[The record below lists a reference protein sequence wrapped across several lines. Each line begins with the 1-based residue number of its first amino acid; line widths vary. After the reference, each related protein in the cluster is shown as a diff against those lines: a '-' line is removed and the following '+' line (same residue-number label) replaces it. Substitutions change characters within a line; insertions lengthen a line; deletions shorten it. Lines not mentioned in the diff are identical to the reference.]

1 MAKLMSTAPSQSTI
15 LVVEDERG
23 ILEIITILLEDENYG
38 VIQASDG
45 EEALSLLQ
53 KVHPA
58 LIISDVR
65 MPGMDGFSLCERVR
79 ANAEFA
85 HVPFIFL
92 TAKGDRADIRRGMGL
107 GADDYLV
114 KPFEPEELLSAV
126 HVRLTRAAEAQAA
139 IAKVGNDLQDQII
152 RTLTHEFRTPL
163 SLVVGYTDLLESSG
177 RGMNE
182 RDFQATLQG
191 LHSGSSR
198 LMRLV
203 EDFLLVSRLRT
214 GVTAREI
221 VNAPPTPLAPDPI
234 VEKVVLQLH
243 NQASASNVSL
253 VTDCTTPHL
262 TIAISSLHM
271 TEIIRRLLDN
281 AVRFS
286 KSEGGQVIVT
296 TCQEASYWIIRVT
309 DEGIGIRPEALAFVF
324 EAFQQVDR
332 AKMEQQGTGVGLA
345 IVRGLVE
352 TYGGRVEVES
362 TAGKGSTFSVRL
374 PIAAQ

>member
-1 MAKLMSTAPSQSTI
+1 
-15 LVVEDERG
+15 
-23 ILEIITILLEDENYG
+23 
-38 VIQASDG
+38 
-45 EEALSLLQ
+45 
-53 KVHPA
+53 
-58 LIISDVR
+58 
-65 MPGMDGFSLCERVR
+65 MDGFSLCERVR

-92 TAKGDRADIRRGMGL
+92 TAKGDRTDIRRGMGL

-126 HVRLTRAAEAQAA
+126 RVRLTRAAEAQAA
-139 IAKVGNDLQDQII
+139 IAKVGNELQDQII

-182 RDFQATLQG
+182 RDFQAALQG

-214 GVTAREI
+214 GATAREI
-221 VNAPPTPLAPDPI
+221 ANAPPMPLAPDPI
-234 VEKVVLQLH
+234 VERVALQFH
-243 NQASASNVSL
+243 NQAAARSVSL
-253 VTDCTTPHL
+253 ITTCTTPHL
-262 TIAISSLHM
+262 TIAISSLHL

-281 AVRFS
+281 AIRFS
-286 KSEGGQVIVT
+286 KSGGGKVVVT
-296 TCQEASYWIIRVT
+296 TCQEASYWVMRVT
-309 DEGIGIRPEALAFVF
+309 DEGIGIRSEALACVF
-324 EAFQQVDR
+324 EAFQQIDR
-332 AKMEQQGTGVGLA
+332 TQMEQQGTGVGLA

-352 TYGGRVEVES
+352 TYKGRVKVES
-362 TAGKGSTFSVRL
+362 TAGRGSTFSVWL
-374 PIAAQ
+374 PLVAQ